1 MVILNRGQR
10 SGVKKP
16 FRLEEIWRIRTRL
29 EIESNLMQLALLNL
43 AIDSKLRASD
53 LLPLK
58 VCDISSQDRIFN
70 RVKHIQQ
77 KTDIE
82 VQFEITSRTQQSLI
96 KWILLASLS
105 ASDFVSPSP
114 RLKQQSISYSYY
126 RYIVRKWASDLGLDP
141 NLYGTHSMRR
151 TKATLVYAKTKNIRA
166 VQLDHYSHTKVDNT
180 IRYLGVELED
190 ALLLSE
196 STVYD

>member
-1 MVILNRGQR
+1 MVILNRGKR

-58 VCDISSQDRIFN
+58 VCDIASQDRIFN

-105 ASDFVSPSP
+105 ASDFVFPSP

-166 VQLDHYSHTKVDNT
+166 VQLLLGHSKVDNT

-196 STVYD
+196 STDC

>member
-1 MVILNRGQR
+1 MVVFNKTKR

-29 EIESNLMQLALLNL
+29 EIENNLMQLALLNL

-53 LLPLK
+53 LLALRI
-58 VCDISSQDRIFN
+58 CDVSLQDRIFN
-70 RVKHIQQ
+70 RVKHIQR

-82 VQFEITSRTQQSLI
+82 VQFEITSRTQQSLM
-96 KWILLASLS
+96 KWILIASLS
-105 ASDFVSPSP
+105 SRDFLFPSQ
-114 RLKQQSISYSYY
+114 RRKHKAISYSYY
-126 RYIVRKWASDLGLDP
+126 RSLVRKWASNLGLDP

-166 VQLDHYSHTKVDNT
+166 VQLLLGHTKGRQHDP
-180 IRYLGVELED
+180 LPWC
-190 ALLLSE
+190 
-196 STVYD
+196 

>member
-58 VCDISSQDRIFN
+58 VCDIASQDRIFN

-105 ASDFVSPSP
+105 ASDFVFPSP

-166 VQLDHYSHTKVDNT
+166 VQLLLGHSKVDNT

-196 STVYD
+196 STDC

>member
-29 EIESNLMQLALLNL
+29 EIENNLMQLALLNL

-53 LLPLK
+53 LLTLK
-58 VCDISSQDRIFN
+58 VSDISSQDRIFN

-96 KWILLASLS
+96 KWIWLASLS
-105 ASDFVSPSP
+105 ASDFVFPSP

-166 VQLDHYSHTKVDNT
+166 VQLLLGHTKVDNT
-180 IRYLGVELED
+180 IRYLGVELEG

-196 STVYD
+196 STDC